1 MKQSLSARVLA
12 FVCACALCVP
22 VFAAERT
29 HTLSEQSEAALGAK
43 VYDYEPIRTDPA
55 GNIKA
60 DKEKSTEK
68 IDGAIATIMGLD
80 RAIRC
85 GNDTGASVYDSRGL
99 LFI

>member
-29 HTLSEQSEAALGAK
+29 HTLSEQSESALGAK

-55 GNIKA
+55 G
-60 DKEKSTEK
+60 
-68 IDGAIATIMGLD
+68 
-80 RAIRC
+80 R
-85 GNDTGASVYDSRGL
+85 
-99 LFI
+99 